1 MSDDHA
7 KHDSG
12 HHGGAHGG
20 HGGGHEEEEEGGA
33 PEWLISFAD
42 MVMLLMGFFVILF
55 ALNVQPKG
63 GNPGGGGEESEGVA
77 HEPLEIDPEFIE
89 SVRKAFGNPL
99 DPDNPED
106 ADILHAIAQRGAGH
120 ARDRGLVGDESEVRS
135 PRDID
140 FFGEATDI
148 PFERHGLRPAN
159 DAGEIIED
167 FVLRHQGRQNV
178 IEVRGHAAQV
188 EAWNDPAKTFRIA
201 LERAATIAEML
212 AERGID
218 WRRIRITAAGTS
230 EPRRRDKALGGDP
243 DDNARVEILIR
254 RDSAIR

>member
-1 MSDDHA
+1 MSDQHG
-7 KHDSG
+7 KHDGG
-12 HHGGAHGG
+12 HHGGAFAG
-20 HGGGHEEEEEGGA
+20 HVSAHEEEESGA

-63 GNPGGGGEESEGVA
+63 GNPGGGGEDVEGVA
-77 HEPLEIDPEFIE
+77 SQPLEIDPELIE

-99 DPDNPED
+99 NPDNPED
-106 ADILHAIAQRGAGH
+106 ADILHAIAERGAGH
-120 ARDRGLVGDESEVRS
+120 ARDRGIIGAESQVRS

-148 PFERHGLRPAN
+148 PFVRHGLRPAS
-159 DAGEIIED
+159 DAGEILDE
-167 FVLRHQGRQNV
+167 FVMRHQGRQNV

-201 LERAATIAEML
+201 LERGATIAEML
-212 AERGID
+212 ADRGID

-230 EPRRRDKALGGDP
+230 EPRRREKALGGDP
-243 DDNARVEILIR
+243 DDNARVEILVR

>member
-1 MSDDHA
+1 MSEDQ
-7 KHDSG
+7 G
-12 HHGGAHGG
+12 NHGGGHG
-20 HGGGHEEEEEGGA
+20 GGGHEEEEEGGA

-63 GNPGGGGEESEGVA
+63 GNPGGGGEENEGVA
-77 HEPLEIDPEFIE
+77 HQPLEIDPELIE

-120 ARDRGLVGDESEVRS
+120 ARDRGLQGDESRVRS

-148 PFERHGLRPAN
+148 PFERHGLRPGD
-159 DAGEIIED
+159 DAAEILEE
-167 FVLRHQGRQNV
+167 FVKRHQGRQNV

-212 AERGID
+212 AEQGID
-218 WRRIRITAAGTS
+218 WRRIRIAAAGTS
-230 EPRRRDKALGGDP
+230 EPRRRDQALGGDP
-243 DDNARVEILIR
+243 NDNARVEILVR

>member
-1 MSDDHA
+1 MSDDHG
-7 KHDSG
+7 KHDGG
-12 HHGGAHGG
+12 HHGAPGG
-20 HGGGHEEEEEGGA
+20 HGGGHEEEEEAGA

-63 GNPGGGGEESEGVA
+63 GNPGGGGEENEGVS
-77 HEPLEIDPEFIE
+77 HQPLEIDPEFIE

-99 DPDNPED
+99 DPQNPED
-106 ADILHAIAQRGAGH
+106 AHILNAIAQRGAGH
-120 ARDRGLVGDESEVRS
+120 ARDRGIEGDEKNVRS

-140 FFGEATDI
+140 FFGEATDV
-148 PFERHGLRPAN
+148 PFERHGLRPKP
-159 DAGEIIED
+159 GSEPVIEE
-167 FVLRHQGRQNV
+167 FVERHRGRQNV

-201 LERAATIAEML
+201 WERAAAVAEIL
-212 AERGID
+212 AKKGID
-218 WRRIRITAAGTS
+218 WRRIRVTAAGTS
-230 EPRRRDKALGGDP
+230 EPRREDRTMRTDP
-243 DDNARVEILIR
+243 NDNARVEILVR